1 MAWQSSGTPG
11 VRFRE
16 HPTRKHGI
24 KKDRYFAIYYKVNGV
39 RHEEALGWATE
50 GWTAQRATAQLA
62 KLKEAHRLGEGP
74 ASLREKREAEEE
86 RRREVEALAE
96 REARERITLPAFFET
111 EYLPGAKLTLK
122 ADSVRKM
129 EEHVRNW
136 IAPAMGRIPMR
147 DIRQFHLE
155 RLRANLAA
163 AGRSPRTMQYV
174 FATLRRVWNKAR
186 DKGYPLGPSPTK
198 ALDLPRV
205 SNERQRYLSTEDADA
220 LLSALSER
228 SPQTAHM
235 SLLALDCGLRF
246 SEVASLTW
254 GCVQMNN
261 NRLLILNAKGDK
273 DRSVP
278 MTRRVRELL
287 AALEGGKPNELV
299 FKSTTGGRIG
309 KITKTFD
316 AVVAELGLNADID
329 DPKLRFSFHALRHT
343 FASNLVAAGVDL
355 YRVQRLLG
363 HSGPQMTQRY
373 SHVSDQALEDA
384 ITRMEEHQTEPRNS
398 DINNHIRQAREE

>member
-1 MAWQSSGTPG
+1 MAWQGIGTPG

-39 RHEEALGWATE
+39 RHEEALGWASE
-50 GWTAQRATAQLA
+50 GWTVQKAVAQRS

-74 ASLREKREAEEE
+74 ASLREKRETE
-86 RRREVEALAE
+86 
-96 REARERITLPAFFET
+96 EARRQEVQEAAQQEARDRLTLPEFFET

-122 ADSVRKM
+122 AESARKM
-129 EEHVRNW
+129 EEHMRNW

-155 RLRANLAA
+155 KLRANLAA
-163 AGRSPRTMQYV
+163 SKRSPRTMQYI
-174 FATLRRVWNKAR
+174 FSTLRRVWNRAR
-186 DKGYPLGPSPTK
+186 DKGFPLGPSPTK

-220 LLSALSER
+220 LLAALAER

-235 SLLALDCGLRF
+235 ALLSLDCGLRF
-246 SEVASLTW
+246 SEIATLTW
-254 GCVQMNN
+254 GCVQMDN

-273 DRSVP
+273 DRAVP
-278 MTRRVRELL
+278 MTCRVRDFL
-287 AALEGGKPNELV
+287 ASQGTGKPNELL
-299 FKSTTGGRIG
+299 FKSTTGGRVG
-309 KITKTFD
+309 KLTKTFD
-316 AVVAELGLNADID
+316 AVVLELGLNADID
-329 DPKLRFSFHALRHT
+329 DPKLRFTFHALRHT
-343 FASNLVAAGVDL
+343 FASNLVGAGVDL

-373 SHVSDQALEDA
+373 SHVSDGALEEA
-384 ITRMEEHQTEPRNS
+384 IADMERHRDEPRTRRVVNL
-398 DINNHIRQAREE
+398 QKF

>member
-1 MAWQSSGTPG
+1 MAWQSSGIPG

-16 HPTRKHGI
+16 HLTRKHGI

-50 GWTAQRATAQLA
+50 GWTAQRAAAQLV

-74 ASLREKREAEEE
+74 ASLREKREVEVE
-86 RRREVEALAE
+86 RRREAEAQAE
-96 REARERITLPAFFET
+96 HEARDKITLPDFFET
-111 EYLPGAKLTLK
+111 EYLPGARLTLK

-129 EEHVRNW
+129 EEHLRNW

-147 DIRQFHLE
+147 DIRPFHLE

-174 FATLRRVWNKAR
+174 FATLRRVWNRAR
-186 DKGYPLGPSPTK
+186 DKGYPLGPSPTRT
-198 ALDLPRV
+198 LDLPRV
-205 SNERQRYLSTEDADA
+205 SNERQRYLSGEEADA
-220 LLSALSER
+220 LLAALAER
-228 SPQTAHM
+228 SPQASRM

-246 SEVASLTW
+246 SEIAALTW
-254 GCVQMNN
+254 GCVQMGN

-273 DRSVP
+273 DRAVP
-278 MTRRVRELL
+278 MTKRVREFLSSL
-287 AALEGGKPNELV
+287 DTGKPNEYV
-299 FKSTTGGRIG
+299 FKSGAGGRVG
-309 KITKTFD
+309 KLTKTFD
-316 AVVAELGLNADID
+316 AVVVELGFNTDVD
-329 DPKLRFSFHALRHT
+329 DPKLRFTFHALRHT

-373 SHVSDQALEDA
+373 SHVADGALEDA
-384 ITRMEEHQTEPRNS
+384 IAEMER
-398 DINNHIRQAREE
+398 RREEPGGHRQVFTIPTQH